1 VERRRRFP
9 VLRLIRALVVAAV
22 GLGVYLV
29 IPLPREDAVSD
40 ALILVLALAAVV
52 AVAGWAVQRA
62 WLKEKIAE
70 RMRLLALVLYVAVIV
85 FALAYVS
92 ISASD
97 PASFTQPMDRV
108 DALYFT
114 ATVLATVGFGDITAV
129 TQPARLLVTFQMV
142 FNVLVIST
150 ALGLIINAPRQ
161 AAETHG

>member
-1 VERRRRFP
+1 MR
-9 VLRLIRALVVAAV
+9 
-22 GLGVYLV
+22 
-29 IPLPREDAVSD
+29 
-40 ALILVLALAAVV
+40 
-52 AVAGWAVQRA
+52 
-62 WLKEKIAE
+62 LKEKVAE
-70 RMRLLALVLYVAVIV
+70 RMRLLALVLYVAAIV

-129 TQPARLLVTFQMV
+129 SQPARLLVTFQMV

-161 AAETHG
+161 AAERHG